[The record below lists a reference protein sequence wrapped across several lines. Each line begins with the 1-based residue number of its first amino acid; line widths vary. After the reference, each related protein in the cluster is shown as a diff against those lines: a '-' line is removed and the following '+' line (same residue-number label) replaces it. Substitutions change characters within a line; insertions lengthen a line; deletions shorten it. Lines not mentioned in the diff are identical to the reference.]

1 MVKPAR
7 DWKSMKIIAVLAMV
21 MACLFSTGKAAEV
34 EAQLDRQAVPAGEG
48 AILTLKVSGNT
59 EGPPAIPE
67 VENLILQPRGRSQQ
81 IQMFNGQTTVT
92 IVHTFV
98 VGSRVPGDYQIPAI
112 EVTIAGQKFQ
122 SEPLNLKVLEAGA
135 AQPPPSAP
143 QPGHPAQP
151 EEESEAAAD
160 AGEKQFGFLTVDLAD
175 STRKHAYLGEIA
187 PVRIRAWLPPGAR
200 VQLHSG
206 IQPEGM
212 GFTLHNVS
220 ERPQES
226 QETRDGKT
234 YSVVTWFGGISATR
248 AGKFP
253 ASLSV
258 DATVAIKDPSA
269 LRQRRGGPFDD
280 PFFGNMFDNTPMIQK
295 EVTLKSD
302 DHEIEIRPLPAEGKP
317 AGFTGAVGDFKFEI
331 AEIPGAWK
339 TGEPQQI
346 TSRLS
351 GSGNFALMKAPEL
364 TPTDAWKSY
373 PGKDQFRASDET
385 SFSGNKVF
393 QFSAVPRKGG
403 DQDVSLSFSY
413 FDPEAEAYRTIAS
426 PVQKIR
432 VTGEDIEDEK
442 PAAAPAVK
450 EPEKKKTGELVAQR
464 REPSPAASLVP
475 LVSRRAF
482 KEMLGTSAGLGLLG
496 VMLAVVRRRRSDPQR
511 MARTALAQDTREA
524 LDKAGAARDVPAFFA
539 AARLAIQ
546 RQLGA
551 LWNQPPLAIT
561 TAEVHARLTEDSPV
575 ARFFREADLHEYS
588 RQGSGEVLPQ
598 WRALLDEALA
608 SLTPSSTR

>member
-1 MVKPAR
+1 VT
-7 DWKSMKIIAVLAMV
+7 V
-21 MACLFSTGKAAEV
+21 MSCLFSTGDAAEV

-48 AILTLKVSGNT
+48 ALLTLKIMGNT
-59 EGPPAIPE
+59 DGPPAIPE

-81 IQMFNGQTTVT
+81 IQIFNGQRAVTTT
-92 IVHTFV
+92 HTFV
-98 VGSRVPGDYQIPAI
+98 VGSRIPGDYQVPAI
-112 EVTIAGQKFQ
+112 EVTIAGLKYQ
-122 SEPLNLKVLEAGA
+122 SQPLNLKVLEAGA
-135 AQPPPSAP
+135 AQPPPAPP
-143 QPGHPAQP
+143 QPGQP
-151 EEESEAAAD
+151 DPTEEEPAAD

-175 STRKHAYLGEIA
+175 NTRKHAYVGEIA
-187 PVRIRAWLPPGAR
+187 PVRIRAWLPQGAR

-206 IQPEGM
+206 IQPEGK

-258 DATVAIKDPSA
+258 DATVAIRDPSA
-269 LRQRRGGPFDD
+269 QRRRRGGPFDD
-280 PFFGNMFDNTPMIQK
+280 PFFGNMFDDTPMIQK
-295 EVTLKSD
+295 QVTLKSD

-317 AGFTGAVGDFKFEI
+317 AGFTGAVGEFKFDT
-331 AEIPGAWK
+331 AEIPGTWK

-346 TSRLS
+346 TTQLS
-351 GSGNFALMKAPEL
+351 GSGNFALMKAPDLAPAE
-364 TPTDAWKSY
+364 AWKSY

-385 SFSGNKVF
+385 SFSGSKVF

-413 FDPEAEAYRTIAS
+413 FDPEAEAYKTIAS

-432 VTGEDIEDEK
+432 ITGEDVAEDK
-442 PAAAPAVK
+442 PADAPAVK

-464 REPSPAASLVP
+464 RNHSPSATLVP
-475 LVSRRAF
+475 LVARRAF
-482 KEMLGTSAGLGLLG
+482 KEMLGTSAGLCLLG
-496 VMLAVVRRRRSDPQR
+496 AGLAVARRRRTDPR
-511 MARTALAQDTREA
+511 RASKAALEKDTREA
-524 LDKAGAARDVPAFFA
+524 LEKAGAARDSTAFFVEG
-539 AARLAIQ
+539 RLAIQ

-551 LWNQPPLAIT
+551 LWNQPPQAIT
-561 TAEVHARLTEDSPV
+561 TSEVQARLSADSPV
-575 ARFFREADLHEYS
+575 VRFFREADVLEYS
-588 RQGSGEVLPQ
+588 RGGDGEVQ
-598 WRALLDEALA
+598 SRWRELLDEALA
-608 SLTPSSTR
+608 SLTPSTR